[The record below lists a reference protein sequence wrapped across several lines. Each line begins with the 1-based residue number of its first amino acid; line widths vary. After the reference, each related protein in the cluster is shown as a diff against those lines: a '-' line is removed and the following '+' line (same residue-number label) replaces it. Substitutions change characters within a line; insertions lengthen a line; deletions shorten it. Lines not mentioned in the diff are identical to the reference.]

1 MTSKLEKQKQ
11 ILSLL
16 NSRLINNN
24 GLETELL
31 QMPESKPGDVKLPQN
46 RLLNQI
52 YHFHKSIIQNINAGL
67 ITIDLEGEI
76 TFVNRI
82 TAGLLG
88 YEIEELLG
96 KNLKN
101 FFKSPEEGDEF
112 LNICALPG
120 KKIDNWESEFIHKAR
135 KSIVMGINSSYL
147 EDVSNNFAGVVLLLR
162 DLTEVHHLKNQV
174 ERMERLAL
182 LGELS
187 AGIAHEI
194 RNPLAGIKAATQ
206 LLEENFA
213 REDAQYQIVSR
224 IIRETDK
231 ANRLLKEFFKFA
243 RPTRPKPAFHDIG
256 QMSDNVYLLLAPR
269 FNTKKIRFQ
278 GKFSAKLPRVYVD
291 ETQIEQVILNLFLN
305 AIDSMKDGGVLKVS
319 AATKR
324 INPIDGKGTNYSGFA
339 QDLCY
344 VLLEI
349 SDTGTGIAPGNLK
362 KIFNPFY
369 TTKADGLGLG
379 LSICSR
385 LMEENKGKIDAFSAE
400 GQGTT
405 FVLVLPTFVHR

>member
-31 QMPESKPGDVKLPQN
+31 QIPESKSDSLKLPQN
-46 RLLNQI
+46 RLINQI

-67 ITIDLEGEI
+67 VTIDLKGEI

-82 TAGLLG
+82 TAHLLG

-96 KNLKN
+96 KNLN
-101 FFKSPEEGDEF
+101 IFFKYPEEGDKF
-112 LNICALPG
+112 LKLCALPG
-120 KKIDNWESEFIHKAR
+120 KKIDNWESEFLHKTQ
-135 KSIVMGINSSYL
+135 KSIIVGINSSYL
-147 EDVSNNFAGVVLLLR
+147 EDLSNNFEGVVLLLR

-206 LLEENFA
+206 LLEENFTK
-213 REDAQYQIVSR
+213 EDAHNQIISR
-224 IIRETDK
+224 IIREVDK

-243 RPTRPKPAFHDIG
+243 RPTRPKPGFHNIG
-256 QMSDNVYLLLAPR
+256 KIIDNVYLLLAPR
-269 FNTKKIRFQ
+269 LKTKEIKFQ
-278 GKFSAKLPRVYVD
+278 EDFSTKLPRVYVD

-305 AIDSMKDGGVLKVS
+305 AIDAVKTGGFLKVFAS
-319 AATKR
+319 TKK
-324 INPIDGKGTNYSGFA
+324 INPIDGKGANYSVFD
-339 QDLCY
+339 QDLYY

-349 SDTGTGIAPGNLK
+349 SDTGTGIAPENLK

-385 LMEENKGKIDAFSAE
+385 LMEENNGKIDAFSTE

-405 FVLVLPTFVHR
+405 FVLALPTFVHR

>member
-31 QMPESKPGDVKLPQN
+31 QIPESKSDSLKLPQN
-46 RLLNQI
+46 RLINQI

-67 ITIDLEGEI
+67 VTIDLKGEI

-82 TAGLLG
+82 TAHLLG

-96 KNLKN
+96 KNLN
-101 FFKSPEEGDEF
+101 IFFKYPEEGDKF
-112 LNICALPG
+112 LKLCALPG
-120 KKIDNWESEFIHKAR
+120 KKIDNWESEFLHKTQ
-135 KSIVMGINSSYL
+135 KSIIVGINSSYL
-147 EDVSNNFAGVVLLLR
+147 EDLSNNFEGVVLLLR

-206 LLEENFA
+206 LLEENFTK
-213 REDAQYQIVSR
+213 EDAHNQIISR
-224 IIRETDK
+224 IIREVDK

-243 RPTRPKPAFHDIG
+243 RPTRPKPGFHNIG
-256 QMSDNVYLLLAPR
+256 KIIDNVYLLLTPR
-269 FNTKKIRFQ
+269 LKTKEIKFQ
-278 GKFSAKLPRVYVD
+278 EDFSTKLPRVYVD

-305 AIDSMKDGGVLKVS
+305 AIDAMKTGGFLKVS
-319 AATKR
+319 ASTKK
-324 INPIDGKGTNYSGFA
+324 INPIDGKGANYSVFD
-339 QDLCY
+339 QDLYY

-349 SDTGTGIAPGNLK
+349 SDTGTGIAPENLK

-385 LMEENKGKIDAFSAE
+385 LMEENNGKIDAFSTE

-405 FVLVLPTFVHR
+405 FVLALPTFVHR

>member
-1 MTSKLEKQKQ
+1 
-11 ILSLL
+11 L

-24 GLETELL
+24 GQESELL
-31 QMPESKPGDVKLPQN
+31 QMPESKPEDVKLPQN
-46 RLLNQI
+46 RLINQI
-52 YHFHKSIIQNINAGL
+52 YQFHKSIIQNINAGL
-67 ITIDLEGEI
+67 VTIDLKGEI

-82 TAGLLG
+82 TARLLG
-88 YEIEELLG
+88 FEIEELLG
-96 KNLKN
+96 ENLKKL
-101 FFKSPEEGDEF
+101 FKSPEEGNKF
-112 LNICALPG
+112 LNLCALPG
-120 KKIDNWESEFIHKAR
+120 KKIDNWESEFFHKTR
-135 KSIVMGINSSYL
+135 KSIVVGINSSYL

-213 REDAQYQIVSR
+213 REDAQQQIVSR
-224 IIRETDK
+224 IIREVDK

-243 RPTRPKPAFHDIG
+243 RPTRPKPAFHDVRKIIE
-256 QMSDNVYLLLAPR
+256 NVYLLLAPR
-269 FNTKKIRFQ
+269 LKSKEIKFQ
-278 GKFSAKLPRVYVD
+278 EKFPSKLPRVYVD

-305 AIDSMKDGGVLKVS
+305 AVDAMKNGGNLKIS
-319 AATKR
+319 ASTKK
-324 INPIDGKGTNYSGFA
+324 INPIDAKGAIYSVFE
-339 QDLCY
+339 QDLYY

-349 SDTGTGIAPGNLK
+349 TDTGTGIAPENLK

-369 TTKADGLGLG
+369 TTKTEGLGLG

-385 LMEENKGKIDAFSAE
+385 LMEENKGKIDAFSTE
-400 GQGTT
+400 GQGAT
-405 FVLVLPTFVHR
+405 FVLALPTFIHR